1 MFAAHLCLIALLVVL
16 VLSGSQAPQALPAL
30 QLQAGWSNA
39 NAAVL
44 DLPDVPGCRAML
56 REVLQRCHG
65 LVLELGGSALIK
77 YAMLSFEHD
86 VTHIKV
92 LPWYN

>member
-16 VLSGSQAPQALPAL
+16 VLSSSQAEQALPA
-30 QLQAGWSNA
+30 LQAGWSNA

-56 REVLQRCHG
+56 REVLQERRS
-65 LVLELGGSALIK
+65 LVLGIRGSAMIK

>member
-16 VLSGSQAPQALPAL
+16 VLSSSQAPQALPAL
-30 QLQAGWSNA
+30 QAGWGNA
-39 NAAVL
+39 DAAVL

-56 REVLQRCHG
+56 REVLQRG
-65 LVLELGGSALIK
+65 WSLVLDERGSAMIK